1 MSPEERR
8 RSAQAA
14 LDAAGERTVQV
25 AAYVD
30 YLARLGDEGEPLE
43 LEEWL
48 EGHGAEALG
57 WYRLS
62 LVREETYRGL
72 MRRLGRLAPSDEEVA
87 ETAAAT
93 APEWFFR
100 AFATGDE
107 D

>member
-1 MSPEERR
+1 MSPEKRR

-14 LDAAGERTVQV
+14 LDAAGERTVQL

-30 YLARLGDEGEPLE
+30 YLARLGDEGDPLE

-48 EGHGAEALG
+48 ERHGEEVLG
-57 WYRLS
+57 RYRLS
-62 LVREETYRGL
+62 LVREETYRAI
-72 MRRLGRLAPSDEEVA
+72 MRRLGRLAPTDEEVA

-100 AFATGDE
+100 AFTAGDE

>member
-8 RSAQAA
+8 RVAQAA
-14 LDAAGERTVQV
+14 LDAAGERTVQL

-30 YLARLGDEGEPLE
+30 YLARLGDEGDPVE
-43 LEEWL
+43 LEDWL
-48 EGHGAEALG
+48 EEHGEEALG
-57 WYRLS
+57 RYRLS
-62 LVREETYRGL
+62 LIREETYRGL
-72 MRRLGRLAPSDEEVA
+72 MRRLGRLTPTDEEVA

-100 AFATGDE
+100 AFTAGDE

>member
-1 MSPEERR
+1 MSPDERR

-14 LDAAGERTVQV
+14 LDAAGERTVQL

-30 YLARLGDEGEPLE
+30 YLARLGDEGDPLE

-48 EGHGAEALG
+48 ERHGEEALG
-57 WYRLS
+57 RYRLS
-62 LVREETYRGL
+62 LVREETYRAI
-72 MRRLGRLAPSDEEVA
+72 MRRLGQLAPSDDEVE

-100 AFATGDE
+100 AFSPAHE
-107 D
+107 A